1 MSRNLTQGLVAL
13 VMIAVIVATWGSV
26 GSGLTLFGLIMLIG
40 GIINQRLGEKYDEIY
55 DEEE

>member
-1 MSRNLTQGLVAL
+1 MSRNLIQGLLVL
-13 VMIAVIVATWGSV
+13 VMLVVIVATWGSV